1 MNHIGMRAIRRWA
14 IVVGVAATVATAMS
28 ACSGKVEDRGDS
40 SGPLKVGVIAVGTA
54 DEVKKQYEHT
64 AADLSNALGG
74 RKVDIV
80 TSTDYFTIVEGLK
93 GARLDMAFLGSLSY
107 VLGKDY
113 AAVEPL
119 VVGVD
124 KAGTSGYYSQL
135 ITTDPT
141 IHGPADVR
149 GSQLALAGKLSTS
162 GYLFPLAALQAVGI
176 DPARDTT
183 LAQGGNHAA
192 NILAVKQGAADAA
205 FVDSVELG
213 RAVAKGA
220 VDPAVVRVV
229 WQSERITG
237 SPVVIRSALPRSEK
251 DAIKT
256 ALLTL
261 KGTEEYPLG
270 IEQSLNF
277 AAVDDPAYD
286 PIRQLARA
294 SGLSVDSLKK

>member
-1 MNHIGMRAIRRWA
+1 MKRIGLRAIGRWV
-14 IVVGVAATVATAMS
+14 IVVGVAATVAMAAS
-28 ACSGKVEDRGDS
+28 GCAGKVDGTGDS
-40 SGPLKVGVIAVGTA
+40 GGPLKVGVIAVGTA

-64 AADLSNALGG
+64 AADLSKALGG

-93 GARLDMAFLGSLSY
+93 GARLDLAFLGSLSY
-107 VLGKDY
+107 VLGKGY

-124 KAGTSGYYSQL
+124 KAGTPGYYSQL
-135 ITTDPT
+135 ITTDPS

-149 GSQLALAGKLSTS
+149 GRRLALAGKLSTS
-162 GYLFPLAALQAVGI
+162 GYLFPLAALQAAGV
-176 DPARDTT
+176 DPAKDTT

-192 NILAVKQGAADAA
+192 NIVAVKQGAADAA
-205 FVDSVELG
+205 FVDSVEFG

-237 SPVVIRSALPRSEK
+237 SPVVIRSALPASDK

-270 IEQSLNF
+270 IERSVNF
-277 AAVDDPAYD
+277 VAVDDAAYD
-286 PIRQLARA
+286 PIRRLAQA